1 MYIYIYVCIMGW
13 NHQRNRILKGF
24 RWDFDGCDLESW
36 SFGLAAWGFSHPNL
50 RPTVPGLFHHW
61 FLCLVECLAHGR
73 TSDSKPRWPLRII
86 WLVIGGFTYVLN
98 SVACLR
104 WWSNMTTEHLW
115 DGLKP
120 PTVYS
125 LICRVV
131 LSVWMHTL
139 RSLRAR
145 QSQESFAVESI
156 QLFGAM

>member
-1 MYIYIYVCIMGW
+1 MGW

-104 WWSNMTTEHLW
+104 
-115 DGLKP
+115 
-120 PTVYS
+120 
-125 LICRVV
+125 
-131 LSVWMHTL
+131 
-139 RSLRAR
+139 
-145 QSQESFAVESI
+145 
-156 QLFGAM
+156 